1 MSSLQL
7 MEYRKNSYK
16 AGLDLEEAS
25 WRRAEDL
32 EEVRLS
38 KREENLLNKRGGGEE
53 LLLLQSKKLF
63 SDALQTHDDETG
75 EMAVAKAG
83 FEAIRIRCFVE
94 HGCIEKLC
102 GLLKYPD
109 PKIVV
114 CCLEGLR
121 NILKVGVVDQRAGK
135 NGGKNIY
142 RFKIAECGGLDSIE
156 SLTDHDNPEDTAWF
170 EAFKKALVIICTY
183 FPFDEYC
190 IPPDVNGS
198 REWSYYA
205 IESPSAYQSNPLEGF
220 QRPVIREQR
229 RSAAASTDVSPTIS
243 CGQEKHLF
251 QLWGPVVRQIRIYFE
266 SGDRVLAIFHKAEH
280 TSKAYG

>member
-7 MEYRKNSYK
+7 MEYRKKSYK

-25 WRRAEDL
+25 RRREEDL
-32 EEVRLS
+32 EKVRLS

-53 LLLLQSKKLF
+53 LLLQSEQLF
-63 SDALQTHDDETG
+63 SDASQTHDDETG

-83 FEAIRIRCFVE
+83 FEAIRVLSEVCPQHAEYNDAAAAAALAIAKALSEGSDEQIRCFVE

-142 RFKIAECGGLDSIE
+142 RVKIAECGGLDSIV
-156 SLTDHDNPEDTAWF
+156 SITDHDNPEDTAWF
-170 EAFKKALVIICTY
+170 EAFKKALVIICHY

-190 IPPDVNGS
+190 ILPDINESQV
-198 REWSYYA
+198 WSYQA
-205 IESPSAYQSNPLEGF
+205 IDSPSAFKSDPVEGF
-220 QRPVIREQR
+220 QRPVIRF
-229 RSAAASTDVSPTIS
+229 TVS
-243 CGQEKHLF
+243 
-251 QLWGPVVRQIRIYFE
+251 
-266 SGDRVLAIFHKAEH
+266 
-280 TSKAYG
+280 